1 MIFTEYEFKEFYKV
15 LEKHDLKITDSTDD
29 FYTFADTFRNA
40 VFTIEE
46 TKGTKIIRWN
56 QTQDYKVLDNYT
68 NKASVIDSFIYDC
81 LNYLTNIEK
90 QYKNVRIHKGTEL
103 KPIPAWKES
112 ESAPETLKLTDTQQ
126 KIKRLCDSISD
137 LLIYK
142 NQKYGNSAISPL
154 KLFSKLDNINSIK
167 IRLDDKLMRIKNSQD
182 TRTNDITDIIGY
194 LILLLIAKDVKTEE
208 IEKLKD

>member
-15 LEKHDLKITDSTDD
+15 LEKHSLKIIDSTDD
-29 FYTFADTFRNA
+29 FYKFGDTFRNA

-46 TKGTKIIRWN
+46 RNIILTTKQKEKDGTKIIRWN
-56 QTQDYKVLDNYT
+56 QTQDYRVLNNHT

-81 LNYLTNIEK
+81 LTYLTNIEK
-90 QYKNVRIHKGTEL
+90 QYKTQT
-103 KPIPAWKES
+103 PAWKEP
-112 ESAPETLKLTDTQQ
+112 APETLKLTDTQQ

-167 IRLDDKLMRIKNSQD
+167 IRLDDKLMRIRNSED
-182 TRTNDITDIIGY
+182 SRINDITDIIGY